1 MKRINSDTPETI
13 NAVCDVLSKG
23 NVVVYPTDTLYGFGG
38 DAANGDA
45 IKKINQ
51 ITGRTAPFSV
61 LAPDRS
67 TALSWMKLT
76 EDEKILVSKKL
87 GGAATVIVPVFKDIV
102 HSSITG
108 EYNTLGI
115 RIPYHSFCQQLA
127 RKFGGPITTTS
138 VNRTGDPPMTD
149 PNHIYSEFK
158 HEVDLLIDD
167 GIISGRG
174 SAIYI
179 YKHGKLKIMRS

>member
-1 MKRINSDTPETI
+1 MKRISSDTPETI

-38 DAANGDA
+38 NAANGDA

-51 ITGRTAPFSV
+51 IKGRTAPLSV

-76 EDEKILVSKKL
+76 EDEKILVSKIL

>member
-1 MKRINSDTPETI
+1 MKRISSDTPETI

-51 ITGRTAPFSV
+51 IKGRTAPLSV

-127 RKFGGPITTTS
+127 RKFGGPITSTS

-158 HEVDLLIDD
+158 HEIDLLIDD
-167 GIISGRG
+167 GIISGR
-174 SAIYI
+174 
-179 YKHGKLKIMRS
+179 

>member
-1 MKRINSDTPETI
+1 MKRISSDTPETI

-51 ITGRTAPFSV
+51 IKDRTAPLSV

-115 RIPYHSFCQQLA
+115 RIPYHPFCQQLA
-127 RKFGGPITTTS
+127 RKFGGPITSTS

-158 HEVDLLIDD
+158 HEVDLLIDG
-167 GIISGRG
+167 GIISGCG

-179 YKHGKLKIMRS
+179 YKHGKLKTMRS

>member
-1 MKRINSDTPETI
+1 MKRISLDTPETV
-13 NAVCDVLSKG
+13 NAARDVLSQG

-51 ITGRTAPFSV
+51 IKGRTAPLSV

-76 EDEKILVSKKL
+76 EDEKILVSKIL

-102 HSSITG
+102 HSLITG
-108 EYNTLGI
+108 DHNTLGI
-115 RIPYHSFCQQLA
+115 RIPYHPFCQQLA

-179 YKHGKLKIMRS
+179 YKHGKLKTMRS

>member
-1 MKRINSDTPETI
+1 MKRISSDTPETI

-38 DAANGDA
+38 NAANGDA

-51 ITGRTAPFSV
+51 IKGRTAPLSV

-115 RIPYHSFCQQLA
+115 RIPYHPFCQQLA
-127 RKFGGPITTTS
+127 RKFGGPITSTS

-174 SAIYI
+174 STIYI
-179 YKHGKLKIMRS
+179 YKHGKLKRMRS

>member
-1 MKRINSDTPETI
+1 MKRISSDTPETI

-51 ITGRTAPFSV
+51 IKGRTAPLSV

-67 TALSWMKLT
+67 TAISWMKLT

-127 RKFGGPITTTS
+127 RKFGGPITSTS

>member
-1 MKRINSDTPETI
+1 MKRISSDTPETI
-13 NAVCDVLSKG
+13 NAVCDILSKG

-51 ITGRTAPFSV
+51 IKARTMPLSV

-87 GGAATVIVPVFKDIV
+87 GGATTVIVPVFKDIV

>member
-1 MKRINSDTPETI
+1 MKRISSDTPETI

-23 NVVVYPTDTLYGFGG
+23 NVVVYPTDTLYGFGCN
-38 DAANGDA
+38 AANGDA

-51 ITGRTAPFSV
+51 IKGRTAPLSV

>member
-1 MKRINSDTPETI
+1 MKRISSDTPETI
-13 NAVCDVLSKG
+13 NAVCDILSKG

-51 ITGRTAPFSV
+51 IKGRTAPLSV

-179 YKHGKLKIMRS
+179 YKYGKLKIMRS

>member
-1 MKRINSDTPETI
+1 MKRISSDTPETI

-38 DAANGDA
+38 DSANGDA

-51 ITGRTAPFSV
+51 IKGRTAPLSV

-87 GGAATVIVPVFKDIV
+87 GGAATVIVPVFKNIV
-102 HSSITG
+102 HSLITG

-115 RIPYHSFCQQLA
+115 RIPYHPFCQQLA
-127 RKFGGPITTTS
+127 RKFSGPITSTS

>member
-1 MKRINSDTPETI
+1 MKRISSDTPETI
-13 NAVCDVLSKG
+13 NAVCDILSQC
-23 NVVVYPTDTLYGFGG
+23 NVGVYPTDTLYGFGG
-38 DAANGDA
+38 DATNGDA

-51 ITGRTAPFSV
+51 IKGRTAPLSV

-138 VNRTGDPPMTD
+138 VNRTGDPTKTD
-149 PNHIYSEFK
+149 PNHINTEFK

>member
-1 MKRINSDTPETI
+1 MKRISSDTPETI

-45 IKKINQ
+45 IKKINK
-51 ITGRTAPFSV
+51 IKGRTAPLSV
-61 LAPDRS
+61 LAPYRR

-149 PNHIYSEFK
+149 PNYIYSEFK

-179 YKHGKLKIMRS
+179 YKHGKLKTMRS

>member
-1 MKRINSDTPETI
+1 MKRISSDTRETI

-51 ITGRTAPFSV
+51 IKGRTAPLSV

-87 GGAATVIVPVFKDIV
+87 GGASTIIVPVFKDIV

>member
-1 MKRINSDTPETI
+1 MKRISSDTPETI
-13 NAVCDVLSKG
+13 NVVCDVLSKG

-51 ITGRTAPFSV
+51 IKGRTAPLSV

-87 GGAATVIVPVFKDIV
+87 GGATTVIVPVFKDIV

-127 RKFGGPITTTS
+127 RKFVDPITTTS
-138 VNRTGDPPMTD
+138 VNRTGDPPITD
-149 PNHIYSEFK
+149 ANHI
-158 HEVDLLIDD
+158 
-167 GIISGRG
+167 
-174 SAIYI
+174 
-179 YKHGKLKIMRS
+179 

>member
-1 MKRINSDTPETI
+1 MKRISSDTPETI
-13 NAVCDVLSKG
+13 NAVCDILSKG

-51 ITGRTAPFSV
+51 IKGRTAPLSV

-87 GGAATVIVPVFKDIV
+87 GGSATVIVPVFKDIV

-138 VNRTGDPPMTD
+138 VNRTGDPPMTA

>member
-1 MKRINSDTPETI
+1 MKRISSDTPETI

-23 NVVVYPTDTLYGFGG
+23 NVVVYPTDTLYGFGCN
-38 DAANGDA
+38 AANGDA

-51 ITGRTAPFSV
+51 IKGRTAPLSV

-158 HEVDLLIDD
+158 HEVDFLIDD
-167 GIISGRG
+167 GIISGHG

-179 YKHGKLKIMRS
+179 YKHGKLKTMRS

>member
-1 MKRINSDTPETI
+1 MKRISSDTPETI

-38 DAANGDA
+38 NAANGDA

-51 ITGRTAPFSV
+51 IKGRTAPLSV

-76 EDEKILVSKKL
+76 EDEKILVSKIL
-87 GGAATVIVPVFKDIV
+87 GGATTVIVPVFKDIV

-115 RIPYHSFCQQLA
+115 RIPYHPFCQQLA
-127 RKFGGPITTTS
+127 RKFGGPITSTS

-179 YKHGKLKIMRS
+179 YKHGKLKTMRS

>member
-1 MKRINSDTPETI
+1 MKRISSDTPETI

-38 DAANGDA
+38 NAANGDA

-51 ITGRTAPFSV
+51 IKGRTAPLSV

-127 RKFGGPITTTS
+127 RKFGGPITSTS

>member
-1 MKRINSDTPETI
+1 MKRISSDTPETI
-13 NAVCDVLSKG
+13 NAVCDILSKG
-23 NVVVYPTDTLYGFGG
+23 NLVVYPTDTLYGLGG
-38 DAANGDA
+38 DGTNGDA

-51 ITGRTAPFSV
+51 IKGRTAPLSV

-138 VNRTGDPPMTD
+138 VNRTGDPPMIH

>member
-1 MKRINSDTPETI
+1 MGQKTNPI
-13 NAVCDVLSKG
+13 G
-23 NVVVYPTDTLYGFGG
+23 NRLGIIRGWESNWYGGNDYG
-38 DAANGDA
+38 D
-45 IKKINQ
+45 
-51 ITGRTAPFSV
+51 
-61 LAPDRS
+61 
-67 TALSWMKLT
+67 KLT

-102 HSSITG
+102 HSLITG
-108 EYNTLGI
+108 DHNTLGI
-115 RIPYHSFCQQLA
+115 RIPYHPFCQQLA
-127 RKFGGPITTTS
+127 RKFSGPITTTS
-138 VNRTGDPPMTD
+138 VNRTGDSPMTD

-179 YKHGKLKIMRS
+179 YKHGKLKTMRS

>member
-1 MKRINSDTPETI
+1 MKRISSDTPETI

-38 DAANGDA
+38 DATNGDA

-51 ITGRTAPFSV
+51 IKGRTAPLSV

-87 GGAATVIVPVFKDIV
+87 GGAATIIVPVFKDIV

-127 RKFGGPITTTS
+127 RKFGGPITTT
-138 VNRTGDPPMTD
+138 RKP
-149 PNHIYSEFK
+149 Y
-158 HEVDLLIDD
+158 
-167 GIISGRG
+167 RG
-174 SAIYI
+174 TAHDRPESY
-179 YKHGKLKIMRS
+179 LFRV

>member
-1 MKRINSDTPETI
+1 MKRISSDTPETI

-23 NVVVYPTDTLYGFGG
+23 NVVVYPTDTLYGFGCN
-38 DAANGDA
+38 AANGDA

-51 ITGRTAPFSV
+51 IKGRTAPLSV

-76 EDEKILVSKKL
+76 EDEKILVSKIL
-87 GGAATVIVPVFKDIV
+87 GGATTVIVPVFKDIV

-174 SAIYI
+174 SVIYI
-179 YKHGKLKIMRS
+179 YKHGELKTIRS

>member
-1 MKRINSDTPETI
+1 MKRISSDTPETI
-13 NAVCDVLSKG
+13 NAVCDILSKG

-38 DAANGDA
+38 DAVNGDA

-51 ITGRTAPFSV
+51 IKGRTAPLSV

-127 RKFGGPITTTS
+127 LKFGGPITTTS

>member
-1 MKRINSDTPETI
+1 MKRISSDTPETI
-13 NAVCDVLSKG
+13 NDACDVLSKG
-23 NVVVYPTDTLYGFGG
+23 NVIVYPTDTLYGFGG

-51 ITGRTAPFSV
+51 IKGRTAPLSV

-76 EDEKILVSKKL
+76 EDEKILVSKIL

-138 VNRTGDPPMTD
+138 VNRTGNPPMTD

-167 GIISGRG
+167 RIISGRG
-174 SAIYI
+174 YPIYI
-179 YKHGKLKIMRS
+179 YKHGKLKTMRS

>member
-1 MKRINSDTPETI
+1 MDAPDIIQTT
-13 NAVCDVLSKG
+13 CDVLSQG
-23 NVVVYPTDTLYGFGG
+23 SVIVYPTDTLYGFGG
-38 DAANGDA
+38 DATNGDA

-51 ITGRTAPFSV
+51 IKGRTAPLSV

-87 GGAATVIVPVFKDIV
+87 GGASTIIVRVFKDIV

>member
-1 MKRINSDTPETI
+1 MKRISSDTPETI

-38 DAANGDA
+38 DATNGDD

-51 ITGRTAPFSV
+51 IKGRTAPLSV
-61 LAPDRS
+61 LARDRS

-87 GGAATVIVPVFKDIV
+87 GGAATIIVPVFKDIV

-108 EYNTLGI
+108 EYNTLGL

-138 VNRTGDPPMTD
+138 VNRTGDPPMIN

-179 YKHGKLKIMRS
+179 YKHGKLNIML

>member
-1 MKRINSDTPETI
+1 MEYID
-13 NAVCDVLSKG
+13 
-23 NVVVYPTDTLYGFGG
+23 
-38 DAANGDA
+38 
-45 IKKINQ
+45 
-51 ITGRTAPFSV
+51 
-61 LAPDRS
+61 
-67 TALSWMKLT
+67 LT

-179 YKHGKLKIMRS
+179 YKHGKLKTMRS

>member
-1 MKRINSDTPETI
+1 MKRISSDTPETI
-13 NAVCDVLSKG
+13 NAVCDILSKG

-51 ITGRTAPFSV
+51 IKGRTAPLSV

-87 GGAATVIVPVFKDIV
+87 GGAATIIVPVFKDIV

-115 RIPYHSFCQQLA
+115 RIPYHTFCQQLA

>member
-1 MKRINSDTPETI
+1 MKRISSDTPETI

-51 ITGRTAPFSV
+51 IKGRTAPLSV

-87 GGAATVIVPVFKDIV
+87 GGATTVIVPVFKNIV
-102 HSSITG
+102 HSLITG

-115 RIPYHSFCQQLA
+115 RIPYHPFCQQLA
-127 RKFGGPITTTS
+127 RKFGGPITSTS

-179 YKHGKLKIMRS
+179 YKHGKLKTMRS

>member
-1 MKRINSDTPETI
+1 MKRISSDTPETI

-38 DAANGDA
+38 NAANGDA

-51 ITGRTAPFSV
+51 IKGRTAPLSV

-76 EDEKILVSKKL
+76 EDEKILVSKIL
-87 GGAATVIVPVFKDIV
+87 GGATTVIVPVFKDIV

-167 GIISGRG
+167 GIISGCG

>member
-1 MKRINSDTPETI
+1 MKRISSDTPETI

-38 DAANGDA
+38 NAANGDA

-51 ITGRTAPFSV
+51 IKGRTAPLSV
-61 LAPDRS
+61 LAPARR

-76 EDEKILVSKKL
+76 EDEKILVSKIL
-87 GGAATVIVPVFKDIV
+87 GGATTVIVPVFKDIV

>member
-1 MKRINSDTPETI
+1 MKRISSDTPETI
-13 NAVCDVLSKG
+13 NAVCDILSKG

-38 DAANGDA
+38 NAANGDA

-51 ITGRTAPFSV
+51 IKGRTAPLSV

>member
-1 MKRINSDTPETI
+1 MKRISSDTPETI

-38 DAANGDA
+38 NAANGDA

-51 ITGRTAPFSV
+51 IKGRTAPLSV

-76 EDEKILVSKKL
+76 EDEKILVSKIL
-87 GGAATVIVPVFKDIV
+87 GGATTVIVPVFKDIV

-179 YKHGKLKIMRS
+179 YKHGKLKTMRS